1 MKRPPPK
8 SAFTLVELMI
18 VIGLIAVMISLL
30 LPVFAR
36 VRAAAQSTACL
47 SNLRQMSI
55 GWTVYTSESRGRL
68 IEYLA
73 YTPENPDISWQG
85 YWPGILW
92 LNGVRGNV
100 LLCPRTSS
108 ASSDPT
114 LRGYGNVD
122 TAWSGKYDSVGS
134 SIKLNSTTYRDG
146 SYGFNRY
153 LTAGNFGLTYP
164 GGDRISSAKDLRDVP
179 VFFDCAYI
187 DAAPVNSTEANPV
200 PMPANLEAVVDIKS
214 PDHFRFLMSRHGR
227 GINVAMADGSAKW
240 VPLEELYMMTWQDG
254 WIKYRLHLPPK

>member
-1 MKRPPPK
+1 MAWADMTPSTSATALTIAPTAAAMPATSAMLTSTANCRTVSADLQPYSSARLPGMGLMKRSPPQR
-8 SAFTLVELMI
+8 AFTLVELMI

-47 SNLRQMSI
+47 SNLRQMGI

-108 ASSDPT
+108 ASSDPAI
-114 LRGYGNVD
+114 RGYGN
-122 TAWSGKYDSVGS
+122 
-134 SIKLNSTTYRDG
+134 
-146 SYGFNRY
+146 
-153 LTAGNFGLTYP
+153 
-164 GGDRISSAKDLRDVP
+164 
-179 VFFDCAYI
+179 
-187 DAAPVNSTEANPV
+187 
-200 PMPANLEAVVDIKS
+200 
-214 PDHFRFLMSRHGR
+214 
-227 GINVAMADGSAKW
+227 
-240 VPLEELYMMTWQDG
+240 
-254 WIKYRLHLPPK
+254 